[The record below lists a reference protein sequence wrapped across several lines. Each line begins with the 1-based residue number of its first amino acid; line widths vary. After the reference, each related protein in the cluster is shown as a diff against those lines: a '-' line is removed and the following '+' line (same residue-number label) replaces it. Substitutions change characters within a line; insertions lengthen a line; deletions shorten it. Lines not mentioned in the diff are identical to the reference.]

1 MKLRYLP
8 APEVDVELLEAT
20 ITFLLNG
27 FVPAPGQRL
36 ISTDELIKMAS
47 RSLDKVHI
55 ELLRVSRIQV
65 DLNG

>member
-8 APEVDVELLEAT
+8 APEVDVQLMEDT
-20 ITFLLNG
+20 IAFLLNG

-36 ISTDELIKMAS
+36 ISTDELVKMAN
-47 RSLDKVHI
+47 RSLDEVHI
-55 ELLRVSRIQV
+55 ELIRISRIQV

>member
-8 APEVDVELLEAT
+8 APEVDVQLLEDT

-36 ISTDELIKMAS
+36 ISTAELIQMAT
-47 RSLDKVHI
+47 RSLDKAHI
-55 ELLRVSRIQV
+55 EVLRLSRIQV
-65 DLNG
+65 QLGN

>member
-36 ISTDELIKMAS
+36 VSTDEPAELAS
-47 RSLDKVHI
+47 RSLEQEHI
-55 ELLRVSRIQV
+55 ELIRRSRVQV
-65 DLNG
+65 QLKG